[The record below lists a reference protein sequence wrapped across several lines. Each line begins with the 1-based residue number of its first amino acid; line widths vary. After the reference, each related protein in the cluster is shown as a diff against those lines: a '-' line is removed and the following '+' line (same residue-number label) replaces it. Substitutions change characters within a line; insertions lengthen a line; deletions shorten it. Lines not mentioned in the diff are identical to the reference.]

1 MGLFSQK
8 VVVTGAHGPSL
19 TLVEMNPILGWGLAA
34 LLLVLAWQ
42 GYGWRG
48 VVAAVTGIVFWL
60 LLQFSRALRVL
71 RKAGSAPMG
80 QVPNAVM
87 LHAKLQRGQRL
98 PQILGFTKSL
108 GTKLADDP
116 ETFEWRD
123 AGGDAVRVELRG
135 GKLERWTLQRAAVA
149 TNDAPSTP

>member
-1 MGLFSQK
+1 
-8 VVVTGAHGPSL
+8 
-19 TLVEMNPILGWGLAA
+19 MNNPFIGWALAA
-34 LLLVLAWQ
+34 LAVAIGYAQWGWPGVVLA
-42 GYGWRG
+42 
-48 VVAAVTGIVFWL
+48 VTMIVFWL

-98 PQILGFTKSL
+98 PQILAFTRSL

>member
-1 MGLFSQK
+1 VLN
-8 VVVTGAHGPSL
+8 
-19 TLVEMNPILGWGLAA
+19 NPLIGWGLAA
-34 LLLVLAWQ
+34 VAVAVGYLQWGWQGLLLAITV
-42 GYGWRG
+42 
-48 VVAAVTGIVFWL
+48 IVFWL

-71 RKAGSAPMG
+71 RNAGQGPVG

-108 GTKLADDP
+108 GTKVADDP

-123 AGGDAVRVELRG
+123 AGGDAVRIELRG
-135 GKLERWTLQRAAVA
+135 GMLERWALLRAGEAA
-149 TNDAPSTP
+149 NDPSSPA